1 MRLDPIFLHLYDVY
15 GKQDGYPIRYSSL
28 PRRRAAILSG
38 IVGALVLACAAWL
51 VAAQVGLENSELR
64 SPSKQSA
71 AATGKIDLNVAE
83 LNDLARLPGMTPQLA
98 EQIIRSR
105 PYRKLD
111 DLITRKVLGK
121 KQFAKI
127 RYLVVVG
134 RDKP

>member
-15 GKQDGYPIRYSSL
+15 GKQDGYPIRYSSF
-28 PRRRAAILSG
+28 PMRRAAILSG
-38 IVGALVLACAAWL
+38 IGGVVVLACAAWL
-51 VAAQVGLENSELR
+51 SAAQVGAENSELQLL
-64 SPSKQSA
+64 PKQPA
-71 AATGKIDLNVAE
+71 AVTGKIDLNAAQLDE
-83 LNDLARLPGMTPQLA
+83 LARLPGMTPQLA

-127 RYLVVVG
+127 RDFVVVG